1 MGPFIPS
8 ITLTDSDG
16 VTQSIITN
24 ETACPGD
31 IGAHGTV
38 GFAMTSKG
46 RPVMVWKANPDNS
59 LRYKYFCHGFA
70 LDTYRRFGYSVC
82 SDADI
87 LRALEDDYVE
97 IGAGQ
102 SASDTI
108 QLLKIGDIVSFAELS
123 GKIIHTAKVFII
135 DINPSDPLRPVRFVD
150 IILFS
155 KNCFNVECLEPFLVT
170 FINYPTI
177 QRIRVWRARTCFDDT
192 MLQ

>member
-1 MGPFIPS
+1 MFPS
-8 ITLTDSDG
+8 ITLTDSDE
-16 VTQSIITN
+16 VTSPLIIN
-24 ETACPGD
+24 EIACPD
-31 IGAHGTV
+31 PLGAHGTL

-97 IGAGQ
+97 IVAWQ

-123 GKIIHTAKVFII
+123 GKIIHTAQVFII
-135 DINPSDPLRPVRFVD
+135 DINPSDPLGRLKLED

-155 KNCFNVECLEPFLVT
+155 KNCFNVECLEPFLAT
-170 FINYPTI
+170 FINYPMI
-177 QRIRVWRARTCFDDT
+177 NIVRFWRARTCFDDT